1 MVTTTS
7 SKLRADVDEILPGVI
22 ADHRHFHEH
31 PELGFQE
38 VETAKIVAE
47 RLSSLGVEDIKT
59 GVNKTGV
66 TGLIRG
72 TGSGPGKDRVVLLRA
87 DIDALPILE
96 ENEVDYVSRNP
107 GVMHAC
113 GHDAH
118 TAILLDVACMLMD
131 RKSEFAGTVK
141 LLFQPAEEI
150 PPGGALGM
158 IQEGVQEHPHV
169 DAVFGLHM
177 AQAIPVGFV
186 GVAGGPVMAG
196 GDLFEITIQGK
207 GGHAASPHKAVDP
220 IVIGSQIVVALQTVV
235 ARNVDPMESA
245 VLSITV
251 FQAGDAFNV
260 IPDVAKIGGTVRWF
274 KPDVTALVEKRI
286 IEIAT
291 GIGEA
296 AGATID
302 VTFSRGYQPT
312 INDNAHAAI
321 VREAAIGVVGEEHVL
336 TPPPVMGGEDFS
348 RFLLERPGAF
358 FVIGSKNEEKGLVW
372 GHHHPKFDIDEE
384 SLGIGVATMANTVFI
399 WFAAIAGQ
407 AGFVRQTLEG

>member
-1 MVTTTS
+1 MLTTNTD
-7 SKLRADVDEILPGVI
+7 KLRADVDEILPGVI
-22 ADHRHFHEH
+22 ADRRHFHEH

-38 VETAKIVAE
+38 FETAKIVAE

-59 GVNKTGV
+59 CINKTGV

-72 TGSGPGKDRVVLLRA
+72 SGTGPGKDRVVLLRA
-87 DIDALPILE
+87 DMDALPILE
-96 ENEVDYVSRNP
+96 ENQVDYVSKNA

-118 TAILLDVACMLMD
+118 TAILLGVARILTD

-158 IQEGVQEHPHV
+158 IQEGVLENPHV

-186 GVAGGPVMAG
+186 AVRGGPVMAG

-207 GGHAASPHKAVDP
+207 GGHAASPHKATDP
-220 IVIGSQIVVALQTVV
+220 VVVGSQIVAALQTVV
-235 ARNVDPMESA
+235 SRNIDPMDSA
-245 VLSITV
+245 VLSVT
-251 FQAGDAFNV
+251 FFDAGDAFNV

-274 KPDVTALVEKRI
+274 RTEIEDLVEERLI
-286 IEIAT
+286 AIAT
-291 GIGEA
+291 GVGKA
-296 AGATID
+296 SGAE
-302 VTFSRGYQPT
+302 VTVDFRRGYAPT
-312 INDNAHAAI
+312 INDIAHAAI
-321 VREAAIGVVGEEHVL
+321 VREAAIGIVGEDHVL

-358 FVIGSKNEEKGLVW
+358 FVIGSKNEEKGLIW

-384 SLGIGVATMANTVFI
+384 SLGIGVATMANTVFT
-399 WFAAIAGQ
+399 WFA
-407 AGFVRQTLEG
+407 RSTE